1 MAQVSTI
8 ALTNINNSAHFLFL
22 KDIVDRASNDSNIT
36 KNCAAQV
43 EALQKA
49 VQEEDACSNI
59 SNKSLATDKIAEA
72 DRLRDKLYLG
82 YKRSVSAYLDFPDA
96 DCANAAK
103 ILNQHIIDY
112 NINVLDQLHKE
123 TGALVGFI
131 KDLETIHKNLVE
143 TLNLTRFVDH
153 LKAAN
158 ETVREHTDVRTNE
171 RSVKVAGATKQ
182 ARIASDNAYRDLIN
196 HINARMM
203 LEGEAAYEAF
213 AAFVNT
219 QIAEYKQSVVSKRKT
234 KTEES
239 PAENSP
245 LE

>member
-1 MAQVSTI
+1 MLI
-8 ALTNINNSAHFLFL
+8 HF
-22 KDIVDRASNDSNIT
+22 K
-36 KNCAAQV
+36 
-43 EALQKA
+43 
-49 VQEEDACSNI
+49 
-59 SNKSLATDKIAEA
+59 KSLATDEISKA
-72 DRLRDKLYLG
+72 DALRDKIYAG
-82 YKRSVSAYLDFPDA
+82 YKKAVQAYLTLPLKDYTE
-96 DCANAAK
+96 AAV

-112 NINVLDQLHKE
+112 KICGRDQLNKE
-123 TGALVGFI
+123 TGALLGFI
-131 KDLETIHKNLVE
+131 KDLETVHQSLVNKLH
-143 TLNLTRFVDH
+143 LNIFVEQ
-153 LKAAN
+153 LKLAN
-158 ETVREHTDVRTNE
+158 DTVNKHTNIRTNE

-213 AAFVNT
+213 ATFVNT

>member
-158 ETVREHTDVRTNE
+158 GTY
-171 RSVKVAGATKQ
+171 VKDGATFDTRRSHLLAAKADIDHVEALLDVLSEVQ
-182 ARIASDNAYRDLIN
+182 QPSVCVAAIAEAIDKERGLISGVMRRDS
-196 HINARMM
+196 H
-203 LEGEAAYEAF
+203 AF
-213 AAFVNT
+213 AKARQERGAN
-219 QIAEYKQSVVSKRKT
+219 
-234 KTEES
+234 
-239 PAENSP
+239 
-245 LE
+245 